1 VARQDR
7 DHCGRG
13 TPGCPWRGRDAPAT
27 ITEGLPELG
36 FRKAQAMSQRESE
49 KNGDGAQELTFEQ
62 ALAQL
67 ESIVSAIEQGKIGLQ
82 ESISEYEKGI
92 KLLRRCR
99 AVLADAEMKIQQLQ
113 LGDDGKLTPA
123 PMAPPGL
130 EEDE

>member
-1 VARQDR
+1 MPQKEAD
-7 DHCGRG
+7 
-13 TPGCPWRGRDAPAT
+13 
-27 ITEGLPELG
+27 
-36 FRKAQAMSQRESE
+36 KAGEAA
-49 KNGDGAQELTFEQ
+49 KDLTFEQ
-62 ALAQL
+62 ALGQL

-123 PMAPPGL
+123 AMAPPGV

>member
-1 VARQDR
+1 
-7 DHCGRG
+7 
-13 TPGCPWRGRDAPAT
+13 
-27 ITEGLPELG
+27 
-36 FRKAQAMSQRESE
+36 MSQRESE